1 MSDRPKVRTMPI
13 SNQQKASAKRLMGV
27 NPRRA
32 VRVGSPGRLL
42 VLALA
47 SRREMP
53 PDGPTH
59 PFQAFTRQRQLDR
72 DARGKHQGGQQ
83 KKRQL

>member
-1 MSDRPKVRTMPI
+1 MSD
-13 SNQQKASAKRLMGV
+13 G
-27 NPRRA
+27 RRSTPS
-32 VRVGSPGRLL
+32 GSRGKFWAPGPGTGI
-42 VLALA
+42 